1 MEGREGR
8 MGQGGKFRRE
18 REASAVLFSVG
29 TRTVVRN
36 FRRGEVVG
44 GRLSA
49 VGRKRDGVGD
59 RPGLE
64 MLRPGNVRG

>member
-8 MGQGGKFRRE
+8 TGQGGKFRRE

-36 FRRGEVVG
+36 FQRGEAG
-44 GRLSA
+44 ERSW
-49 VGRKRDGVGD
+49 GVG
-59 RPGLE
+59 
-64 MLRPGNVRG
+64 